1 MSCITKVMEG
11 SCLKVNVPAAYGR
24 LNGILNSES
33 WVKVLCSYH
42 NVASSHLKRFPST
55 GPKSF
60 EPIDVYLDITA
71 RAISYSFRNLS
82 LLDIPYISCDIK
94 E

>member
-1 MSCITKVMEG
+1 MEG
-11 SCLKVNVPAAYGR
+11 SGLKVYVTTTYGM
-24 LNGILNSES
+24 LNGIFNGKAC
-33 WVKVLCSYH
+33 VKALRSYH

-60 EPIDVYLDITA
+60 EPIV
-71 RAISYSFRNLS
+71 
-82 LLDIPYISCDIK
+82 